1 MGLAGGVNVYQYAPN
16 PTGWID
22 PLGLTRCPCNCPTMI
37 SPRRLQSRQG
47 PSEMTG
53 NKVKRYAS
61 AMRNQGGYGEFPPIE
76 AADVGDGNLVII
88 DGHHRAETA
97 MKAGV
102 SEVPVNVTAVSPEE
116 AAQLQDDAAI
126 AKAER
131 MNRCHY

>member
-1 MGLAGGVNVYQYAPN
+1 M
-16 PTGWID
+16 D
-22 PLGLTRCPCNCPTMI
+22 
-37 SPRRLQSRQG
+37 
-47 PSEMTG
+47 
-53 NKVKRYAS
+53 KVKRYAS

-88 DGHHRAETA
+88 DGHHRAEAA

-102 SEVPVNVTAVSPEE
+102 SEVPVNVAAVSPEE